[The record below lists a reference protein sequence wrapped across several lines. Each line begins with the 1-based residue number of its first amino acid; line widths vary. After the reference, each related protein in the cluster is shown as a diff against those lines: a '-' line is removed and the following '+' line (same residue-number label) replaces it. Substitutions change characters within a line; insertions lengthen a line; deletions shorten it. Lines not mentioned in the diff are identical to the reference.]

1 MMEIIVQWATILSPI
16 IAVVLAWWMS
26 RSGARDTAKMVATI
40 KELTQMQ
47 FKLTC
52 IQVEKEL
59 LDAEARYELA
69 SKREKE
75 MDEKISSLKQV
86 GWYDDTMPKREEKKK
101 DFSSEREYQMKH
113 LDVLHNM
120 CERLDT
126 IQKSIISK

>member
-59 LDAEARYELA
+59 LDAEARYDLA
-69 SKREKE
+69 SKRVSDVNERDNRFNQIGGFADSLRM
-75 MDEKISSLKQV
+75 MDDK
-86 GWYDDTMPKREEKKK
+86 KR
-101 DFSSEREYQMKH
+101 DFSDEREYQLKRIET
-113 LDVLHNM
+113 LNSL
-120 CERLDT
+120 CERLDA
-126 IQKSIISK
+126 IQKNIIKK